1 VDRVLASRRQRL
13 DLRVDRRLV
22 VQPLRRLARQAA
34 GKIRVDVEDLL
45 EMEAIEDSLTR
56 ASVWAEGLNAA
67 GACYGR
73 V

>member
-1 VDRVLASRRQRL
+1 MDDEASIDAQIEALAARSEDAVDA
-13 DLRVDRRLV
+13 
-22 VQPLRRLARQAA
+22 
-34 GKIRVDVEDLL
+34 EDLL

-56 ASVWAEGLNAA
+56 AGVWAEGLNAA